1 MLLTQIMSMIQTML
15 TDSQCV
21 CVCVWVKP
29 AADLY
34 TPDATKVQHTHTSQR
49 FTMFKVPL
57 WWNSSF

>member
-21 CVCVWVKP
+21 CVCVCKSNLLLICTHLMP
-29 AADLY
+29 QKY
-34 TPDATKVQHTHTSQR
+34 STHTSQR